1 MIKHLHLKN
10 TPSFKNR
17 RLKQKPKSATQQ
29 MLQQLSVDLLAP
41 REQALEAIFAKAA
54 ALKLV

>member
-17 RLKQKPKSATQQ
+17 RLKQKTKSATQQ
-29 MLQQLSVDLLAP
+29 VLQQLSQELMAP

-54 ALKLV
+54 AMKLV